1 MLKGFHMLR
10 KKILFEII
18 IIKSFKGIEIKCFNF
33 EGTVYNKIKASDSIY
48 KMIIL
53 LKIFLTSCWY
63 FLVDSTKTN
72 ISLNMKNILQTGLIG
87 KNLRQYNS
95 SLVVWPQF

>member
-53 LKIFLTSCWY
+53 LKIFSYIMLLLFGWFNQNKY
-63 FLVDSTKTN
+63 
-72 ISLNMKNILQTGLIG
+72 
-87 KNLRQYNS
+87 
-95 SLVVWPQF
+95 